1 MDLALG
7 PIAASRPEMIDC
19 RAHLMT
25 PGTTT
30 FGVDV
35 ITLATAGRFFYCLQ
49 ATLRVACSERTV
61 WWILWDHEAGGQL
74 EDTFLLLL
82 LLRRAQKHQLAP
94 VEWLIIVSLPV
105 SVVVN
110 N

>member
-1 MDLALG
+1 
-7 PIAASRPEMIDC
+7 MIDR
-19 RAHLMT
+19 RAHLLT

-49 ATLRVACSERTV
+49 ATLRVPCSERNV

-74 EDTFLLLL
+74 EDTLLLL
-82 LLRRAQKHQLAP
+82 LLRGAQKHQLAP
-94 VEWLIIVSLPV
+94 VEGLLIVSLPV

-110 N
+110 D